1 MEKSTENKPN
11 RKFNLL
17 PYVLGGTGLLSA
29 ILGATAI
36 GLSVSN
42 NNNTTIVA
50 PPAESKPVL
59 PTEDITI
66 EEIER
71 QLSDIDFVNPSYSYI
86 GKTIVVNGL
95 LPPSSF
101 VGEWEDTFYTNFV
114 SQKVFPN
121 ATTTEYVTLKKTH
134 SFNTTTVYFT
144 FKARMKEN
152 EMFKQYLTKIIIK
165 E

>member
-11 RKFNLL
+11 KKINLL
-17 PYVLGGTGLLSA
+17 PFVLGGVGLISTV
-29 ILGATAI
+29 LGATAI
-36 GLSVSN
+36 GLAV
-42 NNNTTIVA
+42 NNTPTIVTT
-50 PPAESKPVL
+50 PTETKPVL
-59 PTEDITI
+59 PSEDISI

-71 QLSDIDFVNPSYSYI
+71 QLSDIDFVSPNYSYI
-86 GKTIVVNGL
+86 GKTIVVSGL

-101 VGEWEDTFYTNFV
+101 AGEWEDTFYTNFV
-114 SQKVFPN
+114 SQKVFPT
-121 ATTTEYVTLKKTH
+121 ATTTAYKTLYKTH
-134 SFNTTTVYFT
+134 SFNTTTIYFT

>member
-11 RKFNLL
+11 KKLNLL
-17 PYVLGGTGLLSA
+17 PFLLGGIGLISSV
-29 ILGATAI
+29 LGATAI
-36 GLSVSN
+36 GLAV
-42 NNNTTIVA
+42 NNTPTVVTTPSEA
-50 PPAESKPVL
+50 KPVV
-59 PTEDITI
+59 PNDNISI

-71 QLSDIDFVNPSYSYI
+71 QLSDIDFVSPAYSYI
-86 GKTIVVNGL
+86 GKTIVVSGL
-95 LPPSSF
+95 LPPSGF
-101 VGEWEDTFYTNFV
+101 TGEWEDTFYTNFV

-121 ATTTEYVTLKKTH
+121 ATTTDYVTLHKTH
-134 SFNTTTVYFT
+134 SFNTTTIYFT